1 MQDDKL
7 IIEEKSYSVYEL
19 YYMFLKHIKLVTI
32 IFIFIVSVVIYY
44 NLTVR
49 PTYESS
55 SIIMVSKNQN
65 SMSLL
70 DLGITGER
78 NFIDNEKKILKSR
91 TTSEL
96 VVRDIIETNKKD
108 LILFENVDKLYQN
121 LSLDDKINFYTRELR
136 KNITII
142 SDRKNDALT
151 ITVKSHDPEEA
162 AFIANKIV
170 NNYKKRD
177 LKWVTGDMSHLKN
190 FLIDQLLQKEIELNA
205 VEQDLKDFQEEKRI
219 FQIDDNANIIL
230 KNLTEF
236 ETEYYNTLA
245 SLEIIEQKEK
255 FIKKQLTDD
264 EIELSEKISNTI
276 NEKLSALRNEMSIL
290 EMELVSTN
298 IKYGSKHTA
307 AIETRKK
314 IENVKGQIK
323 NVTNELISGGVLP
336 VNPIIYRQSLMDTLL
351 SIKSVKSS
359 LNSKS
364 SSYKKLVDKYNTK
377 LSHLPEK
384 ILEFTKLERIRKIH
398 ANTYSFMRQ
407 KLEEA
412 RIGEASKLSKI
423 RVIDKAVPN
432 PNPVKTEKLTNIFFG
447 IVFGL
452 VCGVAVAFIYE
463 FFDSTIKSIE
473 QLERRGLSILSMI
486 PDIGSDKNNNK
497 KTKKYFKK
505 NINVE
510 QLQRRLIIREDP
522 KSPVSEAYRSL
533 RTALMYTTNI
543 NGVKQDTKCQIILVS
558 SPGPGE
564 GKTTTI
570 ANLAITY
577 ANLGKKT
584 LLIDSDLRKPVVHK
598 LFNKDKSPG
607 LSSYLSAN
615 SNFDAVVNKTDI
627 ENLSVIPSGVVP
639 PNPSEILDSEK
650 MKSFI
655 NEVKDGYD
663 VILFDSPPLIAVTD
677 AYVLLKYIN
686 QFVLVVRAGVTQV
699 GALERIITSCKQNNF
714 KITGSVMNAMS
725 EQHSYGAG
733 YYYNYYQYYYSEDSK
748 ID

>member
-7 IIEEKSYSVYEL
+7 ILEEKSYSIYEF
-19 YYMFLKHIKLVTI
+19 YYMLLKHVKLVVI
-32 IFIFIVSVVIYY
+32 IFTFIVSIVIYY
-44 NLTVR
+44 NLTVK

-55 SIIMVSKNQN
+55 STIMVSKDQN

-70 DLGITGER
+70 DIGFTGER

-96 VVRDIIETNKKD
+96 VIRDIIKSNKED
-108 LILFENVDKLYQN
+108 LILFKNVDKLYPN
-121 LSLDDKINFYTRELR
+121 LSIDDKINFYTRELR
-136 KNITII
+136 KDITII

-151 ITVKSHDPEEA
+151 ITVQSHDPEEA

-170 NNYKKRD
+170 DNYKKRD
-177 LKWVTGDMSHLKN
+177 LEWVTGDMSHLKN
-190 FLIDQLLQKEIELNA
+190 FLIDQLLKKEIELNA

-219 FQIDDNANIIL
+219 FQVDDNANIIL

-245 SLEIIEQKEK
+245 SLEIIEQKED

-298 IKYGSKHTA
+298 IKYDSKHTA
-307 AIETRKK
+307 VIETKKK
-314 IENVKGQIK
+314 IENVKDQIK
-323 NVTNELISGGVLP
+323 NVTNDLISGGILP
-336 VNPIIYRQSLMDTLL
+336 VNPIMYRQSLMDTLI

-384 ILEFTKLERIRKIH
+384 ILEFTKLERIRQIH

-423 RVIDKAVPN
+423 RVIDKAISN
-432 PNPVKTEKLTNIFFG
+432 PNPVKPEKLTNIFLG
-447 IVFGL
+447 IVFGII
-452 VCGVAVAFIYE
+452 CGIAVAFIYE

-486 PDIGSDKNNNK
+486 PDIGNNKKNNQ

-505 NINVE
+505 NIDVS

-543 NGVKQDTKCQIILVS
+543 NDIREDKKCEIILVS

-598 LFNKDKSPG
+598 VFDKDKSPG
-607 LSSYLSAN
+607 LSSYLSGN
-615 SNFDAVVNKTDI
+615 NDIDDIVNKTDI
-627 ENLSVIPSGVVP
+627 ENLSIITSGVVP
-639 PNPSEILDSEK
+639 PNPSEILDSGK

-655 NEVKDGYD
+655 NEVKDNYD
-663 VILFDSPPLIAVTD
+663 VVLFDSPPLIAVTD
-677 AYVLLKYIN
+677 AYVLLKYVD
-686 QFVLVVRAGVTQV
+686 QFVLVIRAGVTQV
-699 GALERIITSCKQNNF
+699 GALERVITSCNQNSF

-725 EQHSYGAG
+725 EKHSYGAG